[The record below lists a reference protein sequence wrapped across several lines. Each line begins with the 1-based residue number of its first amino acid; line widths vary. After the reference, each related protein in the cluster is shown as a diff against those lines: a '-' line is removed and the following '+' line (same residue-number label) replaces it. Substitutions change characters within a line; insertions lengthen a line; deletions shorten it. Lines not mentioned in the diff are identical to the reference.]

1 MGAGADGAFLALFAV
16 NRSVALAAGLFLIFG
31 ALSTGIQVNL
41 ATFLQRETPP
51 EQRGRVFGWLSPLLG
66 PRCRFH
72 PSCSSYARQA
82 LSQHGLLRGGW
93 MAAVR
98 ILRCSPLSSGGLDPV
113 PARFHWWPSPAQEDH
128 GCTHDHHKDPQ

>member
-1 MGAGADGAFLALFAV
+1 ML
-16 NRSVALAAGLFLIFG
+16 RSLLIGLIDLYK
-31 ALSTGIQVNL
+31 
-41 ATFLQRETPP
+41 R
-51 EQRGRVFGWLSPLLG
+51 WLSPLLG